1 MTLPPV
7 HEGTLHARP
16 VEHSPRHGELH
27 GGSVHG
33 KLGDGGTLHGDHG
46 LHGGGGLHGA
56 TEESPNLS
64 AQAEVNNLISS
75 LGSLASQ
82 AGSMPLT
89 PPTLPGLP
97 QTQGY
102 QPQPTDYTYDQPN

>member
-1 MTLPPV
+1 MTLTPV
-7 HEGTLHARP
+7 HQGTLHARP
-16 VEHSPRHGELH
+16 VEHVHNGDLH
-27 GGSVHG
+27 G
-33 KLGDGGTLHGDHG
+33 KCGDGGS
-46 LHGGGGLHGA
+46 LHGGGSLRGGGLSGGGGLRGD
-56 TEESPNLS
+56 EESPQSS
-64 AQAEVNNLISS
+64 AQAEINNLISS

-97 QTQGY
+97 QNAAY